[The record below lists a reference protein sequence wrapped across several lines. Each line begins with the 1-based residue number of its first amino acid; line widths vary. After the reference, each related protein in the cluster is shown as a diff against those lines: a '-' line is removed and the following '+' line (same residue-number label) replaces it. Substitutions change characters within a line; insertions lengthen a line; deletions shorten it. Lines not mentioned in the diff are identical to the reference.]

1 MKISGWMEQTLA
13 QRCTANDGARH
24 VGIVNGLLL
33 AAALLTGGAAVQ
45 AQISVPKYQGPAQA
59 PAQQHIDLPKPQ
71 ATTPDA
77 TVVEFPIARVNDQ
90 IIDNSD
96 YQRALE
102 QLNEEGQQAGASQAD
117 LDQRRKDL
125 LRDLIDTQLLL
136 SRGKELDIN
145 ADSDVIRQL
154 DEIRKEHHFDSM
166 EALEKAVRASGIS
179 FEDFKAKIKNDIIT
193 RQVIRDEVAR
203 KLTLTQKDEQAY
215 YDAHKQEF
223 AQPEQV
229 RLSEILVPTPDN
241 ATDAQV
247 AQAQAKV
254 DDIEAKLKAG
264 AKFEDLAKQYSGGPN
279 ADTGGDLGAFKRGE
293 LGSPLLED
301 PAFALQEGQ
310 WTAPIRT
317 RQGFLILEVTKHQQA
332 GIPPLNAVEQ
342 QVQEAVYDQAMQPA
356 LRAYMTSLREKAF
369 IDIAAGYTDSG
380 ASPKETK
387 PVFAAASQPT
397 VKKKVEQKAR
407 LERQRAAYAAQK
419 AQAKA
424 NASKAAAAGLGAV
437 NVANGKKP
445 KKIHREKI
453 RFGQMPQN
461 SLPETPQETLATG
474 EGPGAPASGEA
485 AAEDAARTAAD
496 QSNLATN
503 DEPIGPPAPAPR
515 KTRFADRQAEMA
527 SAKAQQKATKLKQ
540 RTQMVAPALS
550 SEDKTTQQTQGA
562 ALGLNGDTATK
573 KKKKKVKG
581 EPKERMQQAAP
592 APPAPKPEATPIPSR
607 SVRQNG
613 EPEVAPPPANLPPP
627 ATPSSGGSTPATNTQ
642 Q

>member
-1 MKISGWMEQTLA
+1 MEQTLA

-223 AQPEQV
+223 DQPEQV

-369 IDIAAGYTDSG
+369 IDIA
-380 ASPKETK
+380 
-387 PVFAAASQPT
+387 
-397 VKKKVEQKAR
+397 
-407 LERQRAAYAAQK
+407 
-419 AQAKA
+419 
-424 NASKAAAAGLGAV
+424 
-437 NVANGKKP
+437 
-445 KKIHREKI
+445 
-453 RFGQMPQN
+453 
-461 SLPETPQETLATG
+461 
-474 EGPGAPASGEA
+474 
-485 AAEDAARTAAD
+485 
-496 QSNLATN
+496 
-503 DEPIGPPAPAPR
+503 
-515 KTRFADRQAEMA
+515 
-527 SAKAQQKATKLKQ
+527 
-540 RTQMVAPALS
+540 
-550 SEDKTTQQTQGA
+550 
-562 ALGLNGDTATK
+562 
-573 KKKKKVKG
+573 
-581 EPKERMQQAAP
+581 
-592 APPAPKPEATPIPSR
+592 
-607 SVRQNG
+607 
-613 EPEVAPPPANLPPP
+613 
-627 ATPSSGGSTPATNTQ
+627 
-642 Q
+642 

>member
-1 MKISGWMEQTLA
+1 MEQTLA

>member
-317 RQGFLILEVTKHQQA
+317 RQGFLILELTKHQQA

-424 NASKAAAAGLGAV
+424 NASKAAAAGPGAV
-437 NVANGKKP
+437 NVVDGKKP

-503 DEPIGPPAPAPR
+503 DEPIGPAVPAPK

-540 RTQMVAPALS
+540 RTQMVAPAPS